1 MKDRLQK
8 LIPDKNISFCIFLL
22 PSSMQL
28 CYASSDLFRILAG
41 IQNIEE
47 ARERGGRE
55 AEREEEAHMLPEAS
69 VFT

>member
-1 MKDRLQK
+1 
-8 LIPDKNISFCIFLL
+8 
-22 PSSMQL
+22 MQL

-55 AEREEEAHMLPEAS
+55 AS
-69 VFT
+69 V